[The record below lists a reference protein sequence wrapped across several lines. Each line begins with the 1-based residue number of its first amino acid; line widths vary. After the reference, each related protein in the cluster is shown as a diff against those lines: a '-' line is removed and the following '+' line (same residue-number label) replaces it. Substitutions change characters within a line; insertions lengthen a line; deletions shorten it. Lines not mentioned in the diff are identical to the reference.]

1 MFYNIHIPQNG
12 QGHGEQGKTEWV
24 SQPEDCGGVTKYT
37 MVSWIEFWNGKKD
50 SIGETGEIQM
60 KCGV

>member
-1 MFYNIHIPQNG
+1 MGNKERLSGCH
-12 QGHGEQGKTEWV
+12 E
-24 SQPEDCGGVTKYT
+24 PEDCGGVTKYT

-50 SIGETGEIQM
+50 SIGETDEIQM